1 MKTFFTLITILTT
14 GILIAQVQLS
24 PESYIVRKATD
35 VSGKEMVAIAVPGKP
50 PVDFRMPQSQP
61 VDGSYIL
68 SNVPAYDWSFGCSAT
83 CGAMMAGYYDRT
95 GYVNVYT
102 GPSNSGVAPLDNSM
116 WGSVVINGEIRS
128 QCPLSATMQ
137 GLDNRPGRGHVD
149 DYWIQYGNTDLDPYI
164 TNSWVQHAYGDCTGD
179 FMKTNQS
186 AHNNSD
192 GSTTFWYYVDG
203 SPTVISNENDGLDGL
218 RLFFES
224 RGYNV
229 SNYYNQY
236 IYGHNG
242 NTLGFTFQNYKQQI
256 DAGRP
261 VIIQIA
267 GHSMLGTGYND
278 AGSVIYLHDTWDY
291 VQHQMNWGGTYAD
304 MQHYGVAV
312 LELQPAVYEPCAS
325 FLPVTGCGEG
335 HLNYYSGGGTGVWF
349 NATNNPCGSTS
360 PGMEQIYRFEALYTG
375 VYSIQVTA
383 SEGAVNY
390 FWQTATCASTG
401 WNCIGEISAPG
412 EYAELVWTAGTTYYI
427 LLDDRN
433 NVQGVHS
440 FYLNCPNQPLP
451 FSESFNNEAWPDLW
465 QQTYSGSITSNR
477 WNVNNSN
484 NAGGTAFEMR
494 ASWTE
499 ATGISR
505 LILPPLNTDGFE
517 DIQLSFRQ
525 FYDDWGPG
533 CTLRIQT
540 STNLINWA
548 NEAWSYASGSGNIA
562 PILTDV
568 PLQYNIGPTTYIAFV
583 IEGNHYQFDFW
594 YVDNIMVSGT
604 PSVPENLFIQN
615 QSVEGGI
622 SECFNAAQTIT
633 VAGGGTYFTVAA
645 NANAELIAGMKV
657 VFLDGTVVMPGGYLH
672 AHITNNSEF
681 CLNQKSL
688 LNNDLDV
695 NMESQ
700 NMNTASE
707 EELFS
712 VFPNPGNGVFYLNMS
727 GKMEAGDALLTVYD
741 LTGESILQLTISEP
755 MNSLSISGYPSG
767 VYLLRVIQGN
777 RMQTRKLV
785 VQ

>member
-1 MKTFFTLITILTT
+1 
-14 GILIAQVQLS
+14 
-24 PESYIVRKATD
+24 
-35 VSGKEMVAIAVPGKP
+35 
-50 PVDFRMPQSQP
+50 
-61 VDGSYIL
+61 
-68 SNVPAYDWSFGCSAT
+68 
-83 CGAMMAGYYDRT
+83 
-95 GYVNVYT
+95 
-102 GPSNSGVAPLDNSM
+102 
-116 WGSVVINGEIRS
+116 
-128 QCPLSATMQ
+128 
-137 GLDNRPGRGHVD
+137 
-149 DYWIQYGNTDLDPYI
+149 
-164 TNSWVQHAYGDCTGD
+164 
-179 FMKTNQS
+179 
-186 AHNNSD
+186 
-192 GSTTFWYYVDG
+192 
-203 SPTVISNENDGLDGL
+203 
-218 RLFFES
+218 
-224 RGYNV
+224 
-229 SNYYNQY
+229 
-236 IYGHNG
+236 
-242 NTLGFTFQNYKQQI
+242 
-256 DAGRP
+256 
-261 VIIQIA
+261 
-267 GHSMLGTGYND
+267 MLGTGYND

-291 VQHQMNWGGTYAD
+291 VQHQMTWGGTYAG

-312 LELQPAVYEPCAS
+312 MELQPAVYEPCVS

-349 NATNNPCGSTS
+349 NTTNNPCGSTS

-451 FSESFNNEAWPDLW
+451 FSESFNNQAWPDYW

-494 ASWTE
+494 ASWME

-505 LILPPLNTDGFE
+505 LILPPLNTDGFT

-583 IEGNHYQFDFW
+583 IEGDHYQIDNW
-594 YVDNIMVSGT
+594 YVDNILVSGT
-604 PSVPENLFIQN
+604 QSVPQNLFIQN

-622 SECFNAAQTIT
+622 SECFNAEQTII

-645 NANAELIAGMKV
+645 NASAEFIAGLNI

-672 AHITNNSEF
+672 ASITTNSEF

-688 LNNDLDV
+688 LINDLTV

-700 NMNTASE
+700 NMNNSLE

-712 VFPNPGNGVFYLNMS
+712 VFPNPGNALFYLKLS
-727 GKMEAGDALLTVYD
+727 GEIESEEALITVFNI
-741 LTGESILQLTISEP
+741 TGEGALQLTISEP
-755 MNSLSISGYPSG
+755 IYTLNLSGYPRG

-785 VQ
+785 LQ